1 VSGNKGGVAFAVI
14 VVLAIAVAVGF
25 VISPQPTS
33 VLSQVIPP
41 NPAFTNSTT
50 LYANAAGWDTP
61 TSYGNSNG
69 AIPVNPTLNYT
80 VGTVVTFT
88 VIETDT
94 LPHNLYIAK
103 GTSENLAA
111 YYSVIGAI
119 NPILGSKY
127 TGEWYAQTPGTYTYW
142 CQVHPTTMVGT
153 INVVAANSSS
163 VISNI
168 NQNPSIV
175 SISPHQAVSGVNSNL
190 YGNLEHSASGI
201 TDKLPLLNLC
211 PCLCLTP
218 GLSIVGSVVVQAVTG
233 MRF

>member
-1 VSGNKGGVAFAVI
+1 MSGNKGGVVFAVT
-14 VVLAIAVAVGF
+14 VVLAVAVAVGF

-41 NPAFTNSTT
+41 NPALTNSTT

-61 TSYGNSNG
+61 TPLGNSNG

-80 VGTVVTFT
+80 AGSVVTFT

-103 GTSENLAA
+103 GTSENLGA

-153 INVVAANSSS
+153 INVVAANSSAAS
-163 VISNI
+163 SNL
-168 NQNPSIV
+168 QENPSV
-175 SISPHQAVSGVNSNL
+175 SSIGVHPTVNGVNFNLGSNSQFL
-190 YGNLEHSASGI
+190 GAGLQQNSVQ
-201 TDKLPLLNLC
+201 LNLH
-211 PCLCLTP
+211 LCFTNA
-218 GLSIVGSVVVQAVTG
+218 LSLIEMPVTQIATG

>member
-1 VSGNKGGVAFAVI
+1 MNGSKGGVAFAVI
-14 VVLAIAVAVGF
+14 VVLSIAVTVGF

-41 NPAFTNSTT
+41 NPAYTNSTT

-61 TSYGNSNG
+61 TQYGNTNG

-80 VGTVVTFT
+80 AGTVVTFT
-88 VIETDT
+88 VIETDS

-119 NPILGSKY
+119 NPIPGSKY
-127 TGEWYAQTPGTYTYW
+127 TGEWYAQTPGVYTYW

-153 INVVAANSSS
+153 INVLPANSTS
-163 VISNI
+163 ISN
-168 NQNPSIV
+168 NIV
-175 SISPHQAVSGVNSNL
+175 KSTELAPVGVHSPAIQLIFSHAVNIQSGFSFTP
-190 YGNLEHSASGI
+190 HSSL
-201 TDKLPLLNLC
+201 DLNNC
-211 PCLCLTP
+211 PCFAEDPTISWIP
-218 GLSIVGSVVVQAVTG
+218 IAQIASEI
-233 MRF
+233 RF

>member
-1 VSGNKGGVAFAVI
+1 MDGSKGGVAFAVI
-14 VVLAIAVAVGF
+14 VVLSIAVAVGF

-41 NPAFTNSTT
+41 NPAYTNSTT

-61 TSYGNSNG
+61 SPYGNPG
-69 AIPVNPTLNYT
+69 LPVNPTLNYT

-88 VIETDT
+88 VIETDS

-119 NPILGSKY
+119 NPIPGSKY
-127 TGEWYAQTPGTYTYW
+127 TGEWYAQTPGVYTYW

-153 INVVAANSSS
+153 INVLPANSTS
-163 VISNI
+163 ISNNVVKSTELAPLGI
-168 NQNPSIV
+168 HLPATHATLSHAAVVQNV
-175 SISPHQAVSGVNSNL
+175 FAT
-190 YGNLEHSASGI
+190 I
-201 TDKLPLLNLC
+201 THIPLNLKNC
-211 PCLCLTP
+211 PCLADEPVISWTP
-218 GLSIVGSVVVQAVTG
+218 VEQMAAW
-233 MRF
+233 MRL

>member
-1 VSGNKGGVAFAVI
+1 MNGSKGGVAFAVI
-14 VVLAIAVAVGF
+14 VVLSIAVAVGF

-41 NPAFTNSTT
+41 NPAYTNSTT

-61 TSYGNSNG
+61 TQYGNTNA

-80 VGTVVTFT
+80 AGTVVTFT
-88 VIETDT
+88 VIETDS

-119 NPILGSKY
+119 NPIPGSKY
-127 TGEWYAQTPGTYTYW
+127 TGEWYAQTPGVYTYW

-153 INVVAANSSS
+153 INVLPANSTS
-163 VISNI
+163 ISNNVVKSTELAPVGVHSPAI
-168 NQNPSIV
+168 QL
-175 SISPHQAVSGVNSNL
+175 SISHAVNIQDGFSAISHNSL
-190 YGNLEHSASGI
+190 V
-201 TDKLPLLNLC
+201 LNNC
-211 PCLCLTP
+211 PCFADGP
-218 GLSIVGSVVVQAVTG
+218 GINWIPIGQIATG
-233 MRF
+233 IRI